1 MKIHKTINR
10 GPLSRVRFISLAKI
24 AAAWCAVAVMLISST
39 AQAQNL
45 FVVSDADNYIHEIT
59 PDRTQTYFAY
69 AYYSQ
74 GMAFDSRGNLFVSVA
89 GNNTIIE
96 FTNNAG
102 ALSSIETRIIG

>member
-1 MKIHKTINR
+1 
-10 GPLSRVRFISLAKI
+10 
-24 AAAWCAVAVMLISST
+24 
-39 AQAQNL
+39 
-45 FVVSDADNYIHEIT
+45 VVSDADNYIHEIT